1 MSEHVLQQLQLR
13 FYLQVTC
20 YILHSNKQN
29 IQYPA
34 NMNVFRAYISSVN
47 ITPLEP
53 GNQNLQKILIP
64 TIYNNF
70 HILSDHIS
78 GVFKKIDKRP
88 R

>member
-53 GNQNLQKILIP
+53 GKSKSTKN
-64 TIYNNF
+64 
-70 HILSDHIS
+70 SDSNYI
-78 GVFKKIDKRP
+78 
-88 R
+88 

>member
-1 MSEHVLQQLQLR
+1 MSEHALQQLQLR

-47 ITPLEP
+47 ITPLES
-53 GNQNLQKILIP
+53 GKSKSTKN
-64 TIYNNF
+64 
-70 HILSDHIS
+70 SDSNYI
-78 GVFKKIDKRP
+78 
-88 R
+88 